1 MPWSRLVANCF
12 TRRRI
17 GKLRRTNAG
26 YQRMQDINVSRWRR
40 DNADCHFGSNVSLAA
55 YRPARGSIC
64 TVAVMPAASRT
75 PSGT

>member
-1 MPWSRLVANCF
+1 
-12 TRRRI
+12 
-17 GKLRRTNAG
+17 
-26 YQRMQDINVSRWRR
+26 MQDINVSRRRR